1 MNPFAFRRYIIAG
14 MVAIM
19 AFIFLIRLFYIQIID
34 VSYKTSADNN
44 SQRYETQFPA
54 RGLIYDRK
62 GRLMVY
68 NEAAYDL
75 MVTPIQVKELDT
87 AELCKLLDVT
97 PQYVKETIKAA
108 RKYSVYKPS
117 VFIKQ
122 ISAENFALFQEK
134 MYRFP
139 GFFGQTRT
147 LRKYAKPVAAHVVG
161 YVSEVDDKIM
171 KKNPYYKMGDYIGW
185 SGIEKAYEDD
195 LRGEKGV
202 KISLVDVHNRVV
214 GSFQNGRF
222 DTTAIVGSDL
232 TASIDLE
239 LQAYAEKLMQN
250 MRGSVVAIEPSTGE
264 ILAMVSMPTYDPN
277 DLIGR
282 KRSLNFGQLYADPSK
297 PLFDRSVMG
306 LYPPGSTFKIINGL
320 IGLKEGMIIPESYF
334 SCSGGY
340 NYGGKKPLACTHHH
354 GTINLEHAISGSCNV
369 YFCHVFRAIID
380 NRKYSSTFDAYNSWR
395 NYVMSMGFGKK
406 LDCDVPHELNGN
418 VPSASY
424 YDRFFGQ
431 GRWRSSTIISLA
443 IGQAELGITP
453 LQMANM
459 AAIFANRGYYY
470 TPHLVKSI
478 KGKEYIDKKYTTRHD
493 TPFDKSIYEVM
504 VKGMFGT
511 VNMPGGTAAWSTVK
525 LDSIL
530 ICGKTGT
537 AQNPHGKD
545 HSVFIAFAPM
555 DNPKIAIA
563 AYVENAGYGSTWAAP
578 VSSLMIEKYLTDS
591 IAPARKWVEQ
601 NMINFK
607 PGAYDSK
614 Q

>member
-14 MVAIM
+14 MVALT
-19 AFIFLIRLFYIQIID
+19 AFIYLIRLFYIQIID
-34 VSYKTSADNN
+34 ISYKTSADNN

-75 MVTPIQVKELDT
+75 MVTPVQVKHLDT
-87 AELCKLLDVT
+87 AELCELLDVT
-97 PQYVKETIKAA
+97 PKYVKETIKAA

-161 YVSEVDDKIM
+161 YVSEVDDKVI
-171 KKNPYYKMGDYIGW
+171 KKNTYYKMGDYIGW
-185 SGIEKAYEDD
+185 SGIEKAYEED

-222 DTTAIVGSDL
+222 DTTAIVGADL

-264 ILAMVSMPTYDPN
+264 ILAMVSMPAYDPN

-282 KRSLNFGQLYADPSK
+282 KRSLNFGRLYTDPSK

-320 IGLKEGMIIPESYF
+320 IGLKEGMIIPETHY

-340 NYGGKKPLACTHHH
+340 NYGGKKPLACTHVH
-354 GTINLEHAISGSCNV
+354 GSVNLEHAVSESCNV
-369 YFCHVFRAIID
+369 YFCYVFRSIID

-418 VPSASY
+418 VPSAAY

-431 GRWRSSTIISLA
+431 GRWRSSTIISLS

-459 AAIFANRGYYY
+459 AAIFANRGFYY
-470 TPHLVKSI
+470 TPHLIKGI
-478 KGKEYIDKKYTTRHD
+478 KGKEHLDKKYTTRHD
-493 TPFDKSIYEVM
+493 TPFDKATYEVL
-504 VKGMFGT
+504 VRGMFGT

-591 IAPARKWVEQ
+591 ISPKRKWVEE
-601 NMINFK
+601 NMIKFK
-607 PGAYDSK
+607 PGAYESK
-614 Q
+614 H